1 MKVLVVDDNEDSRI
15 ILRKSLEYD
24 GYEVEEAPNGVEAI
38 KSATAGN
45 PDMIISDILMPE
57 MDGFKL
63 CRIIKQDR
71 ALRNIP
77 FVFYTSTYT
86 DPENEKLAMSLGASG
101 YIVKPMDPDKFLK
114 IINDT
119 FNSFK
124 QKKLPVHKESVA
136 VEPELAEM
144 YDDSIVKKL
153 DEKVKELEMY
163 KQIFLNSNDA
173 IIILSE
179 EGNFLKQN
187 SAHRALVG
195 YSDMELHG
203 KTPGLYLGEEVFSN
217 ISKKLS
223 AIGVF
228 SGDIEIRTKDGM
240 PVCIE
245 LGAFSIS
252 DQKGKIMC
260 RVGIERDITKRK
272 QSEMDI
278 RKKTENLKIINSII
292 RDISSSLELTD
303 VLHKITK
310 SAAELIEGDGAS
322 IAIYNEGLNSIT
334 YPYIYNMPESLKKV
348 IATKGKGLARQVI
361 DAGEPVIVNDYA
373 RHPKALKEF
382 VKAGLKSLVAVPLIS
397 KEKIFGALGVF
408 AVNSQRPFIGR
419 DADLLESVGKQAGI
433 AIENASLYENIEQM
447 LINTITSFASIIDA
461 KSPWTKSHSE
471 RIADYAVAMG
481 DKMGLDEDAL
491 ETLRLGG
498 LLHDIGKI
506 ETYDVIIDKMD
517 KLTYAEFA
525 HIKKHP
531 EKGAKFLEPIKQLKN
546 VIPVIKHHHERFD
559 GKGYPSGLKGDKIP
573 LPARILSV
581 ADTYDSIISDRP
593 YRKSSE
599 QEEAIKEIKSCSGT
613 QFDPSVVDALV
624 NVIKSQN
631 L

>member
-15 ILRKSLEYD
+15 ILRRSLEHD

-38 KSATAGN
+38 KYAKSGN

-63 CRIIKQDR
+63 CRRIKKDS

-77 FVFYTSTYT
+77 FIFYTSTYT

-101 YIVKPMDPDKFLK
+101 YIVKPIDPDKFLK
-114 IINDT
+114 IIDDT
-119 FNSFK
+119 FNNFK
-124 QKKLPVHKESVA
+124 QKKLTVHKKPVTG
-136 VEPELAEM
+136 EPELTEM

-153 DEKVKELEMY
+153 DEKVKELDMY

-173 IIILSE
+173 IIILNE
-179 EGNFLKQN
+179 EGHFLKQN

-195 YSDMELHG
+195 YSDTELQDN
-203 KTPGLYLGEEVFSN
+203 TPAIYLGEEVFSD
-217 ISKKLS
+217 IAKKLFT
-223 AIGVF
+223 IGIYR
-228 SGDIEIRTKDGM
+228 GDIEILTKDGH

-245 LGAFSIS
+245 LSAFSIA
-252 DQKGKIMC
+252 DQKGKIIC

-272 QSEMDI
+272 QTEKDI
-278 RKKTENLKIINSII
+278 RRQTDNLKIINSII
-292 RDISSSLELTD
+292 RNISSSLELTE
-303 VLHKITK
+303 VLYKITK

-322 IAIYNEGLNSIT
+322 IAIYSEGTNLIT
-334 YPYIYNMPESLKKV
+334 YPYIYNVPDSLKKV
-348 IATKGKGLARQVI
+348 ISTKGKGLARQVI
-361 DAGEPVIVNDYA
+361 DTGEPVIVNDYPD
-373 RHPKALKEF
+373 HPKALKEF
-382 VKAGLKSLVAVPLIS
+382 VKAGLKSLVAVPLVS

-408 AVNSQRPFIGR
+408 GMNRQRLFSGKE
-419 DADLLESVGKQAGI
+419 ADLLESVGKQAAI

-471 RIADYAVAMG
+471 RISDYGVAIG
-481 DKMGLDEDAL
+481 EKMGLDENAL

-517 KLTYAEFA
+517 KLTYDEFA

-599 QEEAIKEIKSCSGT
+599 QEDAIKEIKSCSGT
-613 QFDPSVVDALV
+613 QFDPTVVDALV
-624 NVIKSQN
+624 DVIKSQN